1 MFVSSK
7 WFEGAS
13 LRMLIMCAATS
24 PRGSSLGHSGTMLP
38 QVSSGDVEGA
48 GRRSSYRRD
57 RRGPTRPG
65 RRTIVVVVVLVV
77 TGGRD
82 DPGRV
87 SC

>member
-1 MFVSSK
+1 
-7 WFEGAS
+7 
-13 LRMLIMCAATS
+13 
-24 PRGSSLGHSGTMLP
+24 MLP

-57 RRGPTRPG
+57 RRGPTGPG